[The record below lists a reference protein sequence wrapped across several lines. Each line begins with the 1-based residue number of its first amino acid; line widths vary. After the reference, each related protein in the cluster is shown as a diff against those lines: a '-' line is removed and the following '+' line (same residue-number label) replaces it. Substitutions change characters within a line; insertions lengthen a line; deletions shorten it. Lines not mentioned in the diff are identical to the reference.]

1 MRFNAVILNMK
12 RLSVFISS
20 QTVEIVNRE
29 LLPCQ
34 HPWERA
40 VWPRRFRLCLQRYHR
55 TIPPKSGIIE
65 APYVGIFNELCSF
78 HTKAGIATKT
88 LRARRHLNTQTG

>member
-1 MRFNAVILNMK
+1 MK

-20 QTVEIVNRE
+20 QPVKIVNRE
-29 LLPCQ
+29 LLPC
-34 HPWERA
+34 HRPWERA
-40 VWPRRFRLCLQRYHR
+40 VWPRSFRLCLQRYHK